1 VSFRATF
8 ASLRGHAVVA
18 AVVVAVLN
26 SLLFA
31 RAADAQASDRRIEG
45 RVVRAVP
52 NGRTAPLG
60 GAWAVL
66 HGVGMSG
73 GAPID
78 SVRTRADGSFAF
90 RYRALADSNALYF
103 VSTSRGGVAYFTP
116 PSREAIVRGDAATL
130 TVFDTTSSAIPIG
143 IKGRHIIVTAPDS
156 TGAMRTVIEVYELE
170 NVDYRTRV
178 AGSSLTPTFS
188 APLLAGVT
196 EISGGEGDVSPDA
209 MRVVDGRVQVV
220 APIAPGLKQFSFVY
234 DVPADAAMSFAIDD
248 SLPVLEI
255 LVEDARGT
263 ASGGGLVEV
272 SPTQVEGRAFKRFLA
287 QDVVAPSVVDVR
299 APGRVNAR
307 LRIAIIL
314 LTVGAAMLGGLA
326 MVFLRGGPQALTR
339 RSRATP
345 ESLALKVAELD
356 RAFAALDQPT
366 ESQRAEH
373 YVERARLK
381 GELSALLAKRD
392 GLA

>member
-1 VSFRATF
+1 MMAVRALVLLTSVIV
-8 ASLRGHAVVA
+8 ASVTAH
-18 AVVVAVLN
+18 
-26 SLLFA
+26 
-31 RAADAQASDRRIEG
+31 AQAGAERRIEG

-52 NGRTAPLG
+52 NGRTAPLAG
-60 GAWAVL
+60 TWAVL
-66 HGVGMSG
+66 HGVGMGG
-73 GAPID
+73 GAAID
-78 SVRTRADGSFAF
+78 SARTRADGSFAF
-90 RYRALADSNALYF
+90 RYRAMSDTNALYF
-103 VSTSRGGVAYFTP
+103 VSTMRGGVAYFTP
-116 PSREAIVRGDAATL
+116 PTREAVVRGDAATL
-130 TVFDTTSSAIPIG
+130 TVFDTTSRPVPIG
-143 IKGRHIIVTAPDS
+143 IKARHIIVTAPDS
-156 TGAMRTVIEVYELE
+156 SGTTRTVIEVYELE
-170 NVDYRTRV
+170 NTDYRTRV
-178 AGSSLTPTFS
+178 AGDSLTPTFE

-196 EISGGEGDVSPDA
+196 EISGGEGDISPDA
-209 MRVVDGRVQVV
+209 MRVFEGRVQVV

-234 DVPADAAMSFAIDD
+234 HVPVDAAMNFTVTD

-255 LVEDARGT
+255 MVEDARGT

-287 QDVVAPSVVDVR
+287 QNVPAPSVVDVR

-314 LTVGAAMLGGLA
+314 LAVGAAMLGGLG

-345 ESLALKVAELD
+345 ESLALKIAELD
-356 RAFAALDQPT
+356 RAFAALSTPT
-366 ESQRAEH
+366 EAQRAEH